1 MRRRPNHVSIR
12 AGQVEFV
19 KVGTD
24 AWRWRDVYRWLL
36 GLRWPQ
42 FAAFVAA
49 VYITLNLL
57 FATLYSLEPNSIAG
71 TGLHWFLDCFFFSVQ
86 TLATI
91 GYGHM
96 YPQTLY
102 GHVITTI
109 EVMSG
114 IFLLAVMTGLI
125 FVRFSRPIA
134 RVLFSKSIVIA
145 PLNGK
150 PTLMVRI
157 GNENQHSM
165 VEAKFRIMFSRD
177 EPLVEGGD
185 FRYFYILKLHF
196 DRLTVF
202 PAALTLRHTI
212 DETSP
217 LFGATPVSEN
227 VSSKFIPSTVAAGSP
242 SITAAFTT
250 LSQCRRPCCY
260 ARFEFRTVAALFRW
274 QENHPCK
281 LEHRGDKLEDNA
293 SEEWPECAEEA
304 GVVQLQHHRCGPE
317 EPEQIKNEPGGT
329 LTLYLPQIQATK
341 DLRHRNGDQQRSH
354 ECEPAAPLPDACRRG
369 PDREQQQPDHA

>member
-1 MRRRPNHVSIR
+1 MNMRRKPTHVSIR
-12 AGQVEFV
+12 SGQVEFV

-42 FAAFVAA
+42 FATFVASLY
-49 VYITLNLL
+49 VGLNLF
-57 FATLYSLEPNSIAG
+57 FAALYSFQQNSIAG
-71 TGLHWFLDCFFFSVQ
+71 STGGHRFFDYFFFSVQ
-86 TLATI
+86 TLATV

-102 GHVITTI
+102 GHIISTI
-109 EVMSG
+109 EIMTG
-114 IFLLAVMTGLI
+114 IFLLAAMTGLI

-134 RVLFSKSIVIA
+134 RVVFSNSMVIA

-165 VEAKFRIMFSRD
+165 VEAEFRIMFSRD

-185 FRYFYILKLHF
+185 FRYFYVLKLHF

-212 DETSP
+212 DDNSP
-217 LFGATPVSEN
+217 LFGATAESLED
-227 VSSKFIPSTVAAGSP
+227 
-242 SITAAFTT
+242 
-250 LSQCRRPCCY
+250 CR
-260 ARFEFRTVAALFRW
+260 ALFIVSVVGIDPVLAASVQTQKDYSWRDIKFGHRFV
-274 QENHPCK
+274 EIYT
-281 LEHRGDKLEDNA
+281 EHGGGRLTVDYGRLHDTQ
-293 SEEWPECAEEA
+293 PAEESESVPDA
-304 GVVQLQHHRCGPE
+304 HL
-317 EPEQIKNEPGGT
+317 
-329 LTLYLPQIQATK
+329 IQATGK
-341 DLRHRNGDQQRSH
+341 SFGQTGTAR
-354 ECEPAAPLPDACRRG
+354 
-369 PDREQQQPDHA
+369 